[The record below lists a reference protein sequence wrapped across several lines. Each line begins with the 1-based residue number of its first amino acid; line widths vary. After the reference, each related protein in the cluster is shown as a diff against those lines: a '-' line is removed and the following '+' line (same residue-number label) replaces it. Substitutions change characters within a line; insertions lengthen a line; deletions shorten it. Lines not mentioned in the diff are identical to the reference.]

1 MAMNRFGA
9 LLLSLGLAAAAFL
22 AANPAQAYCRTKA
35 CDTDPSYGD
44 AWDGTDEPT
53 ECVRNAQGCFIQ
65 GTPLFRSSDCI
76 SFGVQ
81 RDGSASSGIDFETA
95 RAIIQ
100 MGFDAWAAADC
111 GGGETP
117 SFRSDDRGEITC
129 ERIEYNQN
137 APNANVFLFR
147 DDEWP
152 YTNLGGHALALTTI
166 TFSVETGEI
175 YDADVEFNSHQAT
188 FTTSDDPLEVVS
200 DLQSVATHEIGHV
213 LGLSHSE
220 LSTAVM
226 RGTGYSNGSTEL
238 RDLTDDDIAG
248 ICEIF
253 PPGPARGSCTPRHGF
268 SRECEEDRPPS
279 DGGGCRFGARGTSS
293 PAGGFAALVALAALF
308 VRRRALAALRR
319 RRAPAR

>member
-1 MAMNRFGA
+1 MAIPRFGN
-9 LLLSLGLAAAAFL
+9 LLSALGFAAAVLVASE
-22 AANPAQAYCRTKA
+22 PAHAYCRTKA
-35 CDTDPSYGD
+35 CDTTPSYGD

-65 GTPLFRSSDCI
+65 GTPLYRTTGCI

-100 MGFDAWAAADC
+100 VGFDTWAAADC

-117 SFRSDDRGEITC
+117 AFRSDDRGEIAC

-147 DDEWP
+147 ENDWP
-152 YTNLGGHALALTTI
+152 YDNIGGHALALTTI
-166 TFSVETGEI
+166 TYSVETGEI
-175 YDADVEFNSHQAT
+175 YDADVEFNAHQAV
-188 FTTSDDPLEVVS
+188 FTTSDDPLEIVS
-200 DLQSVATHEIGHV
+200 DFQSVATHEIGHV

-220 LSTAVM
+220 QSTAVM
-226 RGTGYSNGSTEL
+226 RGTGYSNGSVEL
-238 RDLTDDDIAG
+238 RTLTEDDITG

-253 PPGPARGSCTPRHGF
+253 PPGEVRGSCTPRHGF
-268 SRECEEDRPPS
+268 SRECEDDEPRDA
-279 DGGGCRFGARGTSS
+279 GGGCRFDARGAPPSS
-293 PAGGFAALVALAALF
+293 APSLVALGVLGLF
-308 VRRRALAALRR
+308 FRR
-319 RRAPAR
+319 RRGPAR